1 MKQIIIFLLII
12 IVGLIGWGQYKKYK
26 RFSLS
31 EYEYKVPD
39 GLMSKETDKGIMLDY
54 FEAVEAVNG
63 YVITQWSS
71 HGIDVRNPDKDNERT
86 KAAVSEYRKR
96 LANVKYYE
104 ELLMSPKVENKKEEA
119 ISEEEQKNQLI
130 RKQFY
135 LNPESNSL
143 RLGDRNALVFEIQKI
158 LIGKGYTLE
167 NDGLFRTETFNALKS
182 FEERNGLF
190 PDGKLDVLTLEA
202 LLE

>member
-1 MKQIIIFLLII
+1 MKQLIIFLLIVI
-12 IVGLIGWGQYKKYK
+12 IGLIGWGQYKKYK
-26 RFSLS
+26 RFSLT

-39 GLMSKETDKGIMLDY
+39 GLISSERDKGILIDY

-71 HGIDVRNPDKDNERT
+71 NGIDVRNPEKDNART
-86 KAAVSEYRKR
+86 QAAVSEYRKR

-104 ELLMSPKVENKKEEA
+104 ERLKNPEVEKKQEA
-119 ISEEEQKNQLI
+119 ISEEEQKKQLI

-135 LNPESNSL
+135 LNPERNSL
-143 RLGDRNALVFEIQKI
+143 RLGDRNGLVFEIQKI
-158 LIGKGYTLE
+158 LIGKGYQLE

-182 FEERNGLF
+182 FEEKNGLF
-190 PDGKLDVLTLEA
+190 PDGKLDVITLET
-202 LLE
+202 LLK